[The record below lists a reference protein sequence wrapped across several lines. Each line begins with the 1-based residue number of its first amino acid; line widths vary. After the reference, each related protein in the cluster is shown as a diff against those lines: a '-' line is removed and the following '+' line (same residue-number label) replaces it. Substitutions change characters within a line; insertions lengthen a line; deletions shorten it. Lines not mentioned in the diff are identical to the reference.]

1 MLAILHAV
9 ILTLVLVTLAVLK
22 FATRAL
28 SR

>member
-9 ILTLVLVTLAVLK
+9 ILTLVLMMLSVLK
-22 FATRAL
+22 FAARAL